1 MKSFIEFLQ
10 LKEQDNPSAMNG
22 GKTANEVIADLLHFK
37 VGDKLLFNDRPIQI
51 ENIMVDATDSN
62 KKTIQKSFNSVE
74 EAAGFIDNNNLMS
87 GVIEAY
93 FGNNP
98 IYLLNIY
105 NGTITRHH
113 MADKLLQQFKTMPAN
128 SPYDKMQSYGESKK
142 HKEDKEDI
150 TGDGKSSFADVRK
163 ARALAG
169 GKSEEEA
176 QKMAEKHHKNKK

>member
-10 LKEQDNPSAMNG
+10 LKEQDTTSAMNG
-22 GKTANEVIADLLHFK
+22 GETANEVIADLLHFK

-74 EAAGFIDNNNLMS
+74 EAANFIDNNNLMS

-105 NGTITRHH
+105 NGNIIRHH
-113 MADKLLQQFKTMPAN
+113 MADKLLQQFKTMPEN

-142 HKEDKEDI
+142 HKRDI

-176 QKMAEKHHKNKK
+176 QKMAEKYHMNKK

>member
-37 VGDKLLFNDRPIQI
+37 VGDKLLFNDRTIQI

-62 KKTIQKSFNSVE
+62 KKTIQKRFNSVE
-74 EAAGFIDNNNLMS
+74 EAADFIDNNNLMS

-142 HKEDKEDI
+142 HKKDI
-150 TGDGKSSFADVRK
+150 TGDGKSDFADVMK
-163 ARALAG
+163 ARILAS
-169 GKSEEEA
+169 GKSEEKA
-176 QKMAEKHHKNKK
+176 QGIAKDYHKNKM